1 MSYDQNNG
9 SFSLNFLNIVHVQWL
24 TAVEL
29 GLLKGRHP
37 LLKDVDITIN
47 PSKGLALTNSRLPQ
61 DSGKV
66 TKPLDLTHLSSLNGY
81 SGYRINHMLEESDA
95 AANLSLRSRQVSRRK
110 LEVEDAKLQDVENGA
125 NSVDAELV
133 KDEEVSPEDSERGQV
148 LQTAQVV
155 MNMLDITLPG
165 TLTEEKKKKV
175 MFEITG
181 FGLLTSF

>member
-1 MSYDQNNG
+1 MSCYC
-9 SFSLNFLNIVHVQWL
+9 LNFLNIVHMQWL

-47 PSKGLALTNSRLPQ
+47 PSKGLALANDRPSQ

-66 TKPLDLTHLSSLNGY
+66 AKLLDLTHLSALNGY
-81 SGYRINHMLEESDA
+81 SGDRMNDMLEESDDA
-95 AANLSLRSRQVSRRK
+95 TSLSLRSRKVSQRK
-110 LEVEDAKLQDVENGA
+110 LEVEDAKLQEVENGG
-125 NSVDAELV
+125 NSIDAELV
-133 KDEEVSPEDSERGQV
+133 NDEEVSPEDSERGQV

-155 MNMLDITLPG
+155 MNMLDITMPG
-165 TLTEEKKKKV
+165 ILTEEKKKKV

-181 FGLLTSF
+181 FGLLSSF